1 MFGSNKIKS
10 AYRALESE
18 NRQLHSFKES
28 IKEQV
33 PYIEFTPDG
42 HILFANSLFL
52 NVVGYRLED
61 IRGQHH
67 KTLCFPE
74 DTVTEEYKKL
84 WQELQSGQPVRG
96 RFIRKNSQ
104 DLAIWLAATY
114 FPVKVDGKVAYV
126 AKVASDV
133 TQEQQE
139 LERNQALL
147 KAMDK
152 SLAVID
158 FAPDGTILNANK
170 NFSLCMGYDRQEIVG
185 QHHRMFCDQEFLSQK
200 PNFWKDLGAGKIQ
213 SGLFKRV
220 DKYGQTVWLEATY
233 NPIFNHENK
242 VVKIIKL
249 ASNIT
254 ERVEQAMVVRDAA
267 KKSSQI
273 AEETVA
279 IARQGQDSVASMLAN
294 SKQINEAV
302 DMVTELINQLN
313 DQSKLVEAIVSTI
326 SDIAGQTNLL
336 ALNAAIEA
344 ARAGDQGRGFAVVA
358 DEVRKLASRTS
369 ESTTEIASVIE
380 TNSTIINHIDDKIKV
395 VLSKA
400 MHGEQQANSVSEVIE
415 EIIVDADLVS
425 ETVKKLAI

>member
-74 DTVTEEYKKL
+74 DTETEEYKKL
-84 WQELQSGQPVRG
+84 WQDLRSGQPVRG

-114 FPVKVDGKVAYV
+114 FPVKVEGKVAYI

-139 LERNQALL
+139 LERNQALI

-158 FAPDGTILNANK
+158 FTPDGTILNANK
-170 NFSLCMGYDRQEIVG
+170 NFSLCMGYDRQEIIG
-185 QHHRMFCDQEFLSQK
+185 QHHRMFCDQEFLTQN

-220 DKYGQTVWLEATY
+220 DKYGRTVWLEATY

-313 DQSKLVEAIVSTI
+313 NQSKLVEAIVSTI

-344 ARAGDQGRGFAVVA
+344 ARAGEQGRGFAVVA

-369 ESTTEIASVIE
+369 QSTTEIASVIE

-400 MHGEQQANSVSEVIE
+400 LHGEQQANSVSEVIE